1 MTQTAIAN
9 WMPTK
14 PSDDYNEDEL
24 RETPIYEEAVKSIKA
39 STLVGMLSEKEA
51 HIIAVTATRQT
62 IKERWNKAHPE
73 KIEEDIEE
81 DEDEDDG
88 ELRSYEISVEV
99 PLTIKF
105 KVEAHNED
113 DAYEIAVEEL
123 REMRLKTFLQA
134 MTAEMVGVTDRNG
147 VASTDVSLDYPETLN
162 DGDISVDDDR

>member
-1 MTQTAIAN
+1 MTQTATID

-14 PSDDYNEDEL
+14 PSDQYNEDEL
-24 RETPIYEEAVKSIKA
+24 RQTPIYEAVIKDIKTSSLKA
-39 STLVGMLSEKEA
+39 LLSEKEI
-51 HIIAVTATRQT
+51 HILAVKATRET
-62 IKERWNKAHPE
+62 VKDRWNRAHP
-73 KIEEDIEE
+73 EDIEE

-147 VASTDVSLDYPETLN
+147 VAATDVTLDYPETLN
-162 DGDISVDDDR
+162 DGDISIEAET